1 MIVIGSRRDLGKLNG
16 TAPGVARFIT
26 DELVPEIEATAADDG
41 RDWDPDDHGIF
52 IVLERMADLHR
63 DDMPACYGGPGD
75 EHWEYVSYHQEAEI
89 FLAETG
95 TNQVVGA
102 VIPDAPWLDRGV
114 RSRLLEAAGIM
125 DGSGPSP
132 PPSAKE

>member
-1 MIVIGSRRDLGKLNG
+1 MIVIGSRGDLGRLNG
-16 TAPGVARFIT
+16 TDPAIARFII
-26 DELVPEIEATAADDG
+26 DELVPEIEASAEEDG

-52 IVLERMADLHR
+52 IVVEGMGDLHR
-63 DDMPACYGGPGD
+63 DDVPACYGGPGD
-75 EHWEYVSYHQEAEI
+75 EHWEYVSYHQNAEI

-114 RSRLLEAAGIM
+114 RSRLMEAAGITG
-125 DGSGPSP
+125 GSDSK
-132 PPSAKE
+132 PPSARE